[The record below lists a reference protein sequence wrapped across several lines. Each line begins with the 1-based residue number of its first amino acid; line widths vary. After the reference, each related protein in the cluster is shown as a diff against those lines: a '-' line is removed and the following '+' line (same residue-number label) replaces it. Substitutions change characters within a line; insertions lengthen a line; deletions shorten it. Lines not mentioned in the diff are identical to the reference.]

1 MRDNKGDSLIEMEN
15 FRFWCQ
21 KVLPLV
27 YDESLSYYELLCKV
41 VDYINQLI
49 NNDKILQEMVE
60 NWNVDID
67 QIEQQIAELQAELDK
82 YSHGEL
88 IPQYVLALQEFIDK
102 NLEGIVGRIVKF
114 VSFGINEEGYFVAL
128 VPKTWNFIE
137 FETIIDASSELYGHL
152 ILRW

>member
-1 MRDNKGDSLIEMEN
+1 MRDNKNDSLIEMEN

-49 NNDKILQEMVE
+49 SNDKVLQEMVE

-67 QIEQQIAELQAELDK
+67 KIEQEIAELQEELDK

-88 IPQYVLALQEFIDK
+88 ISQYVLALQEFIDK

-137 FETIIDASSELYGHL
+137 FETIVDASSELYGHL